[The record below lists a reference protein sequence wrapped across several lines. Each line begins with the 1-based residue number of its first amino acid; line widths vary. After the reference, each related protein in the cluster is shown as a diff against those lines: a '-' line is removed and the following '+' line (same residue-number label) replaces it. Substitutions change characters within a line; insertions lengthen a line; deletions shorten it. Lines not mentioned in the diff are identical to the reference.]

1 MIRGA
6 PCSASQPA
14 THTAEGSSASGHH
27 GVACG
32 QLGKVLCGPSGCHWL
47 PEDLQPADDLSE
59 SRGLRQASLTR
70 TEGRQDAAPSS
81 CRRRRRRPER
91 GHPTSCSARSG
102 SSHLSDR
109 ATDLSRRHRG
119 PAAPADGERDS
130 SELSSATREVLGA
143 SCRQAWRDW
152 KSVNAATAEGGPRT
166 PRPEKATDGLPA

>member
-1 MIRGA
+1 MLG
-6 PCSASQPA
+6 QPA
-14 THTAEGSSASGHH
+14 CHTPAEGSSASGHH

-91 GHPTSCSARSG
+91 GHPHELQREIRVLAPERPGHGSQQAAPRACRACGRRAGLIRAEQRHEGGFGGELPPGLEGLEERQRRDRGGGTTHSSAR
-102 SSHLSDR
+102 
-109 ATDLSRRHRG
+109 
-119 PAAPADGERDS
+119 
-130 SELSSATREVLGA
+130 
-143 SCRQAWRDW
+143 
-152 KSVNAATAEGGPRT
+152 EG
-166 PRPEKATDGLPA
+166 